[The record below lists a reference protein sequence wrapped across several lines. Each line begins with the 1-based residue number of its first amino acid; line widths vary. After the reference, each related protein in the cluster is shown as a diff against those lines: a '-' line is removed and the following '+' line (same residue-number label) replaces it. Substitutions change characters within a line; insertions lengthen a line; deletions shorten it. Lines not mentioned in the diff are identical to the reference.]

1 MLIVRR
7 PPPNASAHRGAVVA
21 LGNFDGVHRGHQAL
35 LAETCAIAAREHAR
49 PGAIIFEPH
58 PQRFFRKDAEPFR
71 LTPFRP
77 KTHLLQAC
85 GIEHVFAL
93 PFDAAM
99 ARTSAEDFIRNIL
112 VRDLGVRHVITG
124 ADFLFG
130 KGRAGN
136 VALLSSMGRSSGL
149 GVTIF
154 RTIASPAG
162 TKISSTLIRNALRE
176 GRMDDAGWALGHWWT
191 VEGRVQP
198 GDKRGRTIGFPTAN
212 VSLKDYIEPA
222 LGVYAVRVKWGEG
235 ASARVHDGVANFGR
249 RPTFD
254 KKDVLLEVHLF
265 DYAGD
270 LYGQHIAVS
279 FISHLRSEQKFSGL
293 DALKAQ
299 IARDAETARE
309 ILARSPARPPI

>member
-1 MLIVRR
+1 MLIFRR
-7 PPPNASAHRGAVVA
+7 PGTLGPARRGSVVA

-35 LAETCAIAAREHAR
+35 LAETCAIASRGNAK

-58 PQRFFRKDAEPFR
+58 PQRFFRREAPPFR

-77 KTHLLQAC
+77 KTHLIKAC
-85 GIEHVFAL
+85 GIELLFAL

-99 ARTSAEDFIRNIL
+99 AATSAEHFVEHIL
-112 VRDLGVRHVITG
+112 VRDLGVSHVLTG

-130 KGRAGN
+130 KNRGGN
-136 VALLSSMGRSSGL
+136 VGLLRAMGERLGF
-149 GVTIF
+149 GVTTF
-154 RTIASPAG
+154 GTVASPTGA
-162 TKISSTLIRNALRE
+162 KISSTLIRNALRE
-176 GRMDDAGWALGHWWT
+176 GRMDDAGWALGHYWT

-198 GDKRGRTIGFPTAN
+198 GDRRGRTIGFPTAN
-212 VSLKDYIEPA
+212 VSLKDYVEPA
-222 LGVYAVRVKWGEG
+222 LGVYAVRVTLGEG
-235 ASARVHDGVANFGR
+235 DAARTYQGVANFGR

-265 DYAGD
+265 DFAGD

-279 FISHLRSEQKFSGL
+279 FVTHLRPEQKFAGL

-299 IARDAETARE
+299 IARDAEMARK
-309 ILARSPARPPI
+309 ILESAPVKPPL

>member
-1 MLIVRR
+1 MLIFRR
-7 PPPNASAHRGAVVA
+7 PGTLGPAHRGAVVA

-35 LAETCAIAAREHAR
+35 LAETCAVAAREKTK

-58 PQRFFRKDAEPFR
+58 PQRFFRRDAPPFR

-77 KTHLLQAC
+77 KTHLIAAS
-85 GIEHVFAL
+85 GIRLLFAL

-99 ARTSAEDFIRNIL
+99 AATSAEHFVEHIL
-112 VRDLGVRHVITG
+112 VRDLGVRHVLTG

-130 KGRAGN
+130 KDRGGN
-136 VALLSSMGRSSGL
+136 VALLRAMGERL
-149 GVTIF
+149 GFAVTTF
-154 RTIASPAG
+154 GTVASPAG
-162 TKISSTLIRNALRE
+162 AKISSTLIRNALRE
-176 GRMDDAGWALGHWWT
+176 GRMDDAGWALGHYWT

-198 GDKRGRTIGFPTAN
+198 GDRRGRTIGFPTAN

-222 LGVYAVRVKWGEG
+222 LGVYAVRVTLGEG
-235 ASARVHDGVANFGR
+235 GSARTYDGVANFGR

-279 FISHLRSEQKFSGL
+279 FIARLRAEQKFAGL

-299 IARDAETARE
+299 IARDAATARE
-309 ILARSPARPPI
+309 ILARAPAKPPI